1 MIAIENNQE
10 KVVLLLLL
18 KEFTYPNNNKLLEEQ
33 KNSTDAFGNNP
44 IHKACRFRNPRMI
57 KMLFDKRIGD
67 IFQRN
72 SFGKL
77 PHEMP
82 HNDILNDPAI
92 KNVFENYIKEHQEE
106 FLANKVTIPL
116 NKEPDYIFI
125 VNRSR

>member
-1 MIAIENNQE
+1 
-10 KVVLLLLL
+10 
-18 KEFTYPNNNKLLEEQ
+18 
-33 KNSTDAFGNNP
+33 
-44 IHKACRFRNPRMI
+44 
-57 KMLFDKRIGD
+57 
-67 IFQRN
+67 
-72 SFGKL
+72 
-77 PHEMP
+77 MP